1 MRRAVASFRFEQER
15 AVDQDGTEGIPTG
28 RHWLEVADELERR
41 PAELRERFAERYF
54 RHEKAGDRLHISGGF
69 HYGLIAGENR
79 PGAGG

>member
-1 MRRAVASFRFEQER
+1 MRRAVASFRFEQEG

-28 RHWLEVADELERR
+28 RHWLEVANELERR

-54 RHEKAGDRLHISGGF
+54 RYEKAGHRFHISGGF

-79 PGAGG
+79 PGS